1 MTTNA
6 PAQGLVRRPRQ
17 RATHRRRTHIP
28 YFDGS
33 RQVGHLDWRDGAME
47 AYTADGT
54 LVGKYPTRREAAAA
68 LWATIKGHDGTLM
81 RFKTRCQD

>member
-1 MTTNA
+1 M
-6 PAQGLVRRPRQ
+6 RY
-17 RATHRRRTHIP
+17 RRRTHIP

-47 AYTADGT
+47 AYTAYGT

-68 LWATIKGHDGTLM
+68 LWAAIKGT
-81 RFKTRCQD
+81 TRYGWRTTKPRATPYD